1 MRKSRTAIMIAAL
14 AAAMLILPITSASA
28 SAKNSVSQN
37 NSPGQTGNQALTVRK
52 AGKEQQ
58 EFLGL
63 SQSTKTASKR
73 SFNSIRINK
82 HFDKATP
89 ALFQ

>member
-28 SAKNSVSQN
+28 SKNSVSQN